1 MAAVVVGMSFA
12 DELTI
17 GDNEIVKTGS
27 GTSEVTAAQV
37 GARSV
42 RVEGGVLRIVQTSAT
57 RARYVRFKVRERN
70 PWRTQNANGTTEMQS
85 FQLVNG
91 ENLVAYPEG
100 TTATDLGVNT
110 KTTLLAQNVLTYG
123 RVQANEWCT
132 DESTTP
138 GFTIDMQETVEFNG
152 YTLGTAWNSP
162 GRMPYSFTVEVGV
175 DDGHGGIDWALF
187 DDRAQYCSSSY
198 GKDWFGTGSSYSPR
212 MAPVYAANPLPVFA
226 ARATVSVVS
235 GATLELDGVSGRLPN
250 LSGSGLVKLTSARP
264 SLTGNCSFTG
274 SFDGVGIL
282 TFAMDDDVVSP
293 FTFATTG
300 LRVENAGKARSF
312 IVSGGATAAKL
323 PIIYDSAE
331 APLDLTVSGK
341 VETPKLPKR
350 VDRFQNDVAFVR
362 NGRTMYADADVTL
375 LDATPV
381 QMKYL
386 RYFPISGAGTPSV
399 IQVQE
404 IKFFS
409 DSTLLMPTDVQLAW
423 ADAFATTNY
432 TTSALSDQSALIIS
446 TTQPNAAK
454 LFDADTTTYYQ
465 YNQTSASGMGGGL
478 KNCPGITVTF
488 EAMKGFDTFEFWQ
501 PTSDICSNVGYW
513 PGMWR
518 IETSVDGNVWEALD
532 DQSESKVDVSRLY
545 TGWPPVVTTP
555 VSSGAMPRETAWF
568 SADGYAL
575 TEDMSISG
583 ELKYLRLFLRELSSS
598 YETTN
603 GSSYV
608 DIAELEVHKSGS
620 KVTWPSGTI
629 AYCTDGAKTSVPG
642 LINAPEAM
650 PWDDN
655 NSTHINENAAVD
667 GSSDMANRAIWNVG
681 YEKLSQGAGF
691 IVEMPQAIA
700 FDQYKIYAGYNWD
713 GNYRI
718 PSKWTFDV
726 SYDGENWT
734 TIDSADREGGFDVPS
749 VWAISQFFVK
759 RSVDFSDVGRM
770 ESDSFADGN
779 LLKIHAGATL
789 SLSNANETVGGITG
803 EGGVSLTDADLTVK
817 DGDSLFSG
825 TISGASG
832 TLVVDG
838 GTLTMN
844 KANLKGLSKIILKNG
859 ATLKGNAVYRNSLA
873 VEVEAGC
880 VNALYKTSGFTISIR

>member
-12 DELTI
+12 EELTI

-212 MAPVYAANPLPVFA
+212 MVPVYAANPLPVFA
-226 ARATVSVVS
+226 SQAIVSVVS

-250 LSGSGLVKLTSARP
+250 LSGSGLVKLSSARP

-274 SFDGVGIL
+274 SFDGVGVL
-282 TFAMDDDVVSP
+282 TFAMDNDVVSP

-300 LRVENAGKARSF
+300 LRVENVGKARSF
-312 IVSGGATAAKL
+312 LVSGGVTAAKL

-331 APLDLTVSGK
+331 APLDLTVAGK

-350 VDRFQNDVAFVR
+350 VDRFQNDVSFVR
-362 NGRTMYADADVTL
+362 NGRTMYSDADVTL
-375 LDATPV
+375 LDAAPV

-386 RYFPISGAGTPSV
+386 RYFPISGAGTPNV
-399 IQVQE
+399 IQAQE

-432 TTSALSDQSALIIS
+432 TTSVLSDEKTVIASAQQSNV
-446 TTQPNAAK
+446 PK
-454 LFDADTTTYYQ
+454 LFDADATTYYQ
-465 YNQTSASGMGGGL
+465 YNQTSTYGLGGGL

-501 PTSDICSNVGYW
+501 PTYDICNNVAYW

-518 IETSVDGNVWEALD
+518 IETSVDGNVWEVLD
-532 DQSESKVDVSRLY
+532 DQSESKVETSRLY

-555 VSSGAMPRETAWF
+555 VSSGAMLRETAWF
-568 SADGYAL
+568 SADGYTL

-583 ELKYLRLFLRELSSS
+583 ELKYLRIFLRELSSS
-598 YETTN
+598 AETTN

-608 DIAELEVHKSGS
+608 DIAELEVHKSAS
-620 KVTWPSGTI
+620 KVAWPSGTI

-642 LINAPEAM
+642 LINAPAAM

-691 IVEMPQAIA
+691 IIEMPQAIT
-700 FDQYKIYAGYNWD
+700 FDQYKIYAGYNWN

-734 TIDSADREGGFDVPS
+734 TIDSADRENGFDVPN
-749 VWAISQFFVK
+749 VWAVSQFFVK
-759 RSVDFSDVGRM
+759 RSVDLSDVGRM
-770 ESDSFADGN
+770 ESDSFADDK
-779 LLKIHAGATL
+779 LLIIHAGATL
-789 SLSNANETVGGITG
+789 SLSNANETVGGLNG
-803 EGGVSLTDADLTVK
+803 EGNVLLTDADLTVK

-859 ATLKGNAVYRNSLA
+859 ATLKGNAVYQNSLA